1 MSAGKSTQAEVKEMD
16 IRRKTV
22 LIVRRGTEFLVGTIL
37 YSTDLR
43 WSSSP
48 WDAWGTRNRE
58 AAEKVARKVN
68 GDLWLWNPVAGQ
80 LREVRE
86 WKA

>member
-1 MSAGKSTQAEVKEMD
+1 MD
-16 IRRKTV
+16 IRRKTQ
-22 LIVRRGTEFLVGTIL
+22 LIVRRGADFLVGTIL
-37 YSTDLR
+37 YTTDLR

-48 WDAWGTRNRE
+48 WDAWGTRDRE